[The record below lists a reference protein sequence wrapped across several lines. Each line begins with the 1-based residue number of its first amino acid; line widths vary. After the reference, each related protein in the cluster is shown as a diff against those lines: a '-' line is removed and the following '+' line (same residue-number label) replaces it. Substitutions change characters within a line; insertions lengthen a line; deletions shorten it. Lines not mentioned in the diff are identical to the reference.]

1 MLRRRQQKRS
11 LETSQRC
18 ALLPALEPAIW
29 FPAGFWAGAE
39 HVDRISAGPISP
51 PFAVAIH
58 LGGGHLRGSMA
69 ARGEWSLV
77 TFGLSPACDQRLPE
91 RGRQTL

>member
-1 MLRRRQQKRS
+1 
-11 LETSQRC
+11 
-18 ALLPALEPAIW
+18 
-29 FPAGFWAGAE
+29 
-39 HVDRISAGPISP
+39 
-51 PFAVAIH
+51 
-58 LGGGHLRGSMA
+58 MA